1 MCVLSCNA
9 SVCMHFSS
17 AVFLQVRKRRR
28 IIPPDPEVQWK
39 KYNVE
44 GDDDFRK
51 YSGLLDTINWN
62 FRVGNV

>member
-1 MCVLSCNA
+1 M
-9 SVCMHFSS
+9 
-17 AVFLQVRKRRR
+17 FLQVRKRRR